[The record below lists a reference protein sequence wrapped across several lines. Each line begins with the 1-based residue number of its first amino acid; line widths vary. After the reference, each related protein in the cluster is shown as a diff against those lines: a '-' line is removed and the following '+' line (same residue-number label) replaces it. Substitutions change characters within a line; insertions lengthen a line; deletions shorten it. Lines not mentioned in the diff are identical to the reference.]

1 MVSPDVMAA
10 DGPAADGTI
19 GAAYDSELPRMAG
32 TLAAIW
38 QFAILILVLADLH
51 DYRNPAV
58 PAVVWLGMLAA
69 AIWLVPRARAD
80 GLTGADAAVAIAV
93 AVAAVALV
101 GWDRRANGGTGTV
114 DWSVLGTGWLL
125 ALVALSRPAWVWV
138 SGALL
143 IFTAHAVFTIRLLGV
158 TSLGL
163 ARLAL
168 AAYLLVGILV
178 IFAAL
183 RPTLR
188 AHAGMAARHA
198 ALASRAAAERA
209 AAAAVHEDRRARLAV
224 LEVDVLPVLR
234 GIADGTLDPADGEV
248 KQRCAQY
255 AAALRRA
262 LVDRV
267 QNADWLLAELE
278 PALRAARARGIPAE
292 VQVVGEPGRPGW
304 EVADATLT
312 AVDRVLTALPP
323 QPVTL
328 TVLASGPDVELYVTF
343 DRPLRARADLA
354 GLARQVPASAGWRA
368 TVDADG
374 TGAGCLEVR
383 WHKAATGVSTSPDGR
398 ASANGGAR

>member
-1 MVSPDVMAA
+1 MVSPAATAA
-10 DGPAADGTI
+10 DGPVAGETI

-58 PAVVWLGMLAA
+58 PALVWLGMLAA
-69 AIWLVPRARAD
+69 ATWLVPRARAD

-101 GWDRRANGGTGTV
+101 GWDRRASGGGTGTV

-125 ALVALSRPAWVWV
+125 ALVALSRPAWVWI

-143 IFTAHAVFTIRLLGV
+143 IFAAHAVFTIRLLGV

-168 AAYLLVGILV
+168 AAYLLVGILI
-178 IFAAL
+178 IFAAM

-209 AAAAVHEDRRARLAV
+209 AAAAVHEDRRARLAL
-224 LEVDVLPVLR
+224 LEVEVLPVLR
-234 GIADGTLDPADGEV
+234 GIADGTLDPADDEV

-267 QNADWLLAELE
+267 QNADRLLAELE
-278 PALRAARARGIPAE
+278 PALRAARARGMPAE

-323 QPVTL
+323 HPVTL

-343 DRPLRARADLA
+343 DQPLKARVDLA
-354 GLARQVPASAGWRA
+354 GLAGQVPASAGWRA
-368 TVDADG
+368 TVDAGG
-374 TGAGCLEVR
+374 TGPGCLEVH
-383 WHKAATGVSTSPDGR
+383 WHKASTGPD
-398 ASANGGAR
+398 GGAR